1 MKWIINR
8 KKKEVLK
15 SVCAEIITI
24 VSILMMI
31 LGIQMVWKLLGE
43 KKSQWYERDIA
54 YELTNDRF
62 ISQKAEILFILL
74 SVIMTLLAL
83 AGAAM
88 YLIIRRNIL
97 LQMKR
102 ECYYLKLFG
111 YTNMHITGILFF
123 DVCLDLLI
131 SLLVV
136 LPVQVVLWKYI
147 QKVDAIQ
154 TLLLLTESGADSKY
168 FIAGLVYAEM
178 AFMAL
183 LQIIIRKKRE
193 NSKIF

>member
-8 KKKEVLK
+8 KKKEMLK
-15 SVCAEIITI
+15 FVCTEIIMI
-24 VSILMMI
+24 ISILMMI
-31 LGIQMVWKLLGE
+31 FGMQMVWKLLGE

-54 YELTNDRF
+54 YELTNDIF
-62 ISQKAEILFILL
+62 IAQKAGMLFTLL
-74 SVIMTLLAL
+74 SAIMVLLVL

-111 YTNMHITGILFF
+111 YTNMRITGILFF
-123 DVCLDLLI
+123 DICLDLFI

-136 LPVQVVLWKYI
+136 LPAQVVLWKYI
-147 QKVDAIQ
+147 QNVETVQ
-154 TLLLLTESGADSKY
+154 TLLRLTESGTGLKY
-168 FIAGLVYAEM
+168 FMAGPVYAVTV
-178 AFMAL
+178 FMAL
-183 LQIIIRKKRE
+183 LQIMIRKE
-193 NSKIF
+193 LE